1 MKMLYN
7 LFKGIGYL
15 LFLFEKSIFLN
26 LSSKYEV
33 VFEIT
38 NNLGL
43 YVKV

>member
-7 LFKGIGYL
+7 LFRELDI
-15 LFLFEKSIFLN
+15 FLFEKSIFLN
-26 LSSKYEV
+26 LSSKYEII
-33 VFEIT
+33 FKIT